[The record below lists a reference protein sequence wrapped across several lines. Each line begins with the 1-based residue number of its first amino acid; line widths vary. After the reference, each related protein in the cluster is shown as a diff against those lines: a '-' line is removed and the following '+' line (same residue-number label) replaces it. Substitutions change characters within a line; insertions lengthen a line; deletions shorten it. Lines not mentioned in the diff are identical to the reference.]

1 MATQSPSRR
10 IVAGDFVS
18 SIWSEPEGLYAGRR
32 EDDRRFWM
40 AWGHPSVAPSSMIVR
55 GVINDYGDL
64 VETAR

>member
-10 IVAGDFVS
+10 IVAGDFMS

-40 AWGHPSVAPSSMIVR
+40 AWGHPSVDPSMIVR